1 MPGVPDPNSE
11 WDLFGDFEQMPALD
25 EGPEGAQQPPAH
37 DLSDEALLSGLNP
50 AQREAVLHTD
60 GPLVVVAGAGSGKT
74 RVLTRRIARLVAQG
88 TAPWRILAITFT
100 NKAAGEMR
108 ERVVELVG
116 DDAKAMWVS
125 TFHSACV
132 RILRRNADQIGYRSN
147 FTIYDDGD
155 SRRLIEHILD
165 DRGIDQKRFPAR
177 AVAGAISQAKSD
189 LIDPDMYEGRVGTLY
204 ERRLAEIYLEYE
216 RRLIEANAMDFDD
229 LLVRTVRLFRDHVD
243 VLEAYQERFTH
254 VLVDEYQDT
263 NLAQNEIVMLLGRA
277 HRNVC
282 VVGDTDQSIYR
293 FRGAEMRNLLD
304 FEHAFPDA
312 RVILLEQ
319 NYRSTQRILDAANA
333 VISNNMMRQPKEL
346 WSALG
351 DGEKIKRY
359 RAGSDREEAGFV
371 GDEIN
376 SLVGGPGVPF
386 NEIAVFYRTNAQS
399 RSLEE
404 GLMARGIP
412 YKVIG
417 GTRFYDRRE
426 IRDLLAYLKLV
437 VNSGDEVA
445 LRRVLNVPRRGVG
458 DTTVTRLV
466 AYAREHA
473 IGFVE
478 ALRSAQDAGASPKA
492 VTGIRTLLELL
503 DQISAEGVASKPP
516 AEIAEDL
523 LERTGY
529 LQMLEAEALHGGAKA
544 LEAEGRLENLTELVS
559 VASGFADIEGFL
571 ETTTLAAAADEID
584 DGPTVSLMTL
594 HAAKGLEFSTV
605 FLTGMEEGL
614 FPHNQSLAEP
624 DDMEEER
631 RLCYVGITRARER
644 LYLTHTWSR
653 MLFGSWQDSIPSRF
667 LKEIP
672 EELVEDVGGG
682 VVVGMGTGA
691 GRWGS
696 GRSSYSE
703 RYASIG
709 TGASGSAV
717 GSGSGSPAGDAG
729 TTGAEALGLRPGDAV
744 MHDRFGAG
752 VVTYVE
758 GEGDDARAEV
768 RFAEK
773 GVKRFLLALTPI
785 RKVTIG

>member
-50 AQREAVLHTD
+50 AQREAVLHTG

-437 VNSGDEVA
+437 VNPGDEVA

-503 DQISAEGVASKPP
+503 DQIGAEGVASKPP

-785 RKVTIG
+785 RKVTTG

>member
-1 MPGVPDPNSE
+1 MSRADE
-11 WDLFGDFEQMPALD
+11 WDLFGDFSSLPALAD
-25 EGPEGAQQPPAH
+25 ERAEAAH
-37 DLSDEALLSGLNP
+37 DLSDEALLSDLNES
-50 AQREAVLHTD
+50 QKEAVLHSD

-74 RVLTRRIARLVAQG
+74 RVLTRRIARLVATG
-88 TAPWRILAITFT
+88 TPPWRILAITFT

-108 ERVVELVG
+108 ERVAALVG
-116 DDAKAMWVS
+116 EEAERMWVS

-132 RILRRNADQIGYRSN
+132 RILRRNAEALGYRSN

-177 AVAGAISQAKSD
+177 AVAGAISQAKSE
-189 LIDPDMYEGRVGTLY
+189 LIDPDGYDARVATLY
-204 ERRLAEIYLEYE
+204 ERKIAEVYLEYE
-216 RRLIEANAMDFDD
+216 RRLVEANAMDFDD
-229 LLVRTVRLFRDHVD
+229 LLVRTVRLFRDNPE
-243 VLEAYQERFTH
+243 VLESYQERFQH

-312 RVILLEQ
+312 RVILLAQ

-333 VISNNMMRQPKEL
+333 VISNNMLRQKKDL

-351 DGEKIKRY
+351 EGEKVKLF
-359 RAGSDREEAGFV
+359 RAGTDREEATFV
-371 GDEIN
+371 ADEIS
-376 SLVGGPGVPF
+376 SLNRRGVPF
-386 NEIAVFYRTNAQS
+386 SEMAVFYRTNAQS

-404 GLMARGIP
+404 ALMSRGVP
-412 YKVIG
+412 YVVIG

-437 VNSGDEVA
+437 VNPEDEVA

-458 DTTVTRLV
+458 DTTVARLV
-466 AYAREHA
+466 SYAASRRLSFGA
-473 IGFVE
+473 TLRQAE
-478 ALRSAQDAGASPKA
+478 AAGASPKA
-492 VTGIRTLLELL
+492 ASGIASFLSLL
-503 DQISAEGVASKPP
+503 DELAGEQLADKRPSD
-516 AEIAEDL
+516 IAEVL

-529 LQMLEAEALHGGAKA
+529 SQMLEAEALHGGAKA
-544 LEAEGRLENLTELVS
+544 IEAEGRLENLAELVS
-559 VASGFADIEGFL
+559 VASEFDDLDSFL
-571 ETTTLAAAADEID
+571 ETTTLQAAADELD

-605 FLTGMEEGL
+605 FLTGLEEGL
-614 FPHNQSLAEP
+614 FPHSQTLGEP

-644 LYLTHTWSR
+644 LYLTHTWTR
-653 MLFGSWQDSIPSRF
+653 LLFGSVKDSIPSRF

-672 EELVEDVGGG
+672 AELIEEVGTGSVLG
-682 VVVGMGTGA
+682 TGRSGLSSLYGKRLAALTKPAPAAGTGA
-691 GRWGS
+691 
-696 GRSSYSE
+696 E
-703 RYASIG
+703 Q
-709 TGASGSAV
+709 
-717 GSGSGSPAGDAG
+717 
-729 TTGAEALGLRPGDAV
+729 LGLKPGDAV

-752 VVTYVE
+752 VVTHVE
-758 GEGDDARAEV
+758 GEGQDARAEV
-768 RFAEK
+768 RFPER
-773 GVKRFLLALTPI
+773 GTKRFLLALTPL
-785 RKVTIG
+785 RKVTAGEARP